1 MQLLRLL
8 GPKADVV
15 RSLIKRYE
23 DKAKEIGYNNMRL
36 RDSAATNGGSTAA
49 LGATANNTTATAATA
64 TDVIPEQDEVK
75 VHHEVTLY
83 LGDIQDHILTM
94 LQNVNHYDLILGR
107 AHRNYLGQISIE
119 LSQAGNTTNEVINR
133 LTFFATVIVPLVSA
147 LNTVWLACS
156 PNMSIEFGWRF
167 IRYERPCAWSKQ
179 RRFGVVL
186 LDRVGHVAVCRSHG
200 SYWQENRLPLDAI
213 YLPSPSILSV
223 FALIKFL
230 PLYFYNNLLACNSLI
245 YAQDQEDE
253 WWHV

>member
-1 MQLLRLL
+1 MIDNITDSFAPLIQHTELEVDSIDDLVLVLNGSEQNDMLRRIGSCRKTVMQLLRLL

-36 RDSAATNGGSTAA
+36 KDLATAGGGGGTTAVSTAVNNT
-49 LGATANNTTATAATA
+49 TANNTTSTIA
-64 TDVIPEQDEVK
+64 DNIIPEQDEVK

-133 LTFFATVIVPLVSA
+133 LTFFATVIVPLVSIVSFEYYVCV
-147 LNTVWLACS
+147 LMISLRRIWLA
-156 PNMSIEFGWRF
+156 
-167 IRYERPCAWSKQ
+167 
-179 RRFGVVL
+179 V
-186 LDRVGHVAVCRSHG
+186 
-200 SYWQENRLPLDAI
+200 
-213 YLPSPSILSV
+213 YLV
-223 FALIKFL
+223 
-230 PLYFYNNLLACNSLI
+230 
-245 YAQDQEDE
+245 
-253 WWHV
+253 

>member
-23 DKAKEIGYNNMRL
+23 DKAKEIGYNTMRL
-36 RDSAATNGGSTAA
+36 RESAATNGSTTA
-49 LGATANNTTATAATA
+49 LGTTANNTTSTAATA
-64 TDVIPEQDEVK
+64 GDGAIPEQDEVK

-133 LTFFATVIVPLVSA
+133 LTFFATVIVPLVGAFHA
-147 LNTVWLACS
+147 LIVCS
-156 PNMSIEFGWRF
+156 TDILIEPGWRF
-167 IRYERPCAWSKQ
+167 VWYECSCSRSKQ

-186 LDRVGHVAVCRSHG
+186 LDCIRHVVVCCGHG
-200 SYWQENRLPLDAI
+200 SYWKENRLPLDFYLFTLDLICINKCSAI
-213 YLPSPSILSV
+213 VILP
-223 FALIKFL
+223 K
-230 PLYFYNNLLACNSLI
+230 NNDNR
-245 YAQDQEDE
+245 D
-253 WWHV
+253 